1 MELFICT
8 LPLSLKNE
16 ILLYYDK
23 AHLLDKKRSDRLLLI
38 VKIWRSVHLGMVTM
52 LKLFTR
58 QIRPYDIRD
67 YKLVSRVITILNIVL
82 NDRCRYLNIDLSHCC
97 FNQLSLFCHRAVKD
111 TVNMDSNRIHHLSLL
126 LRTFVKFWYLLQKR
140 HRHVFHVSYDV
151 RTTIIALRLFD
162 GRVLQSTSC
171 VWLFVVSVFIVEC
184 KLNSKTTV

>member
-1 MELFICT
+1 MELFIST

-16 ILLYYDK
+16 TLLYYDK
-23 AHLLDKKRSDRLLLI
+23 AHLLDKKRSNRLLLI

-111 TVNMDSNRIHHLSLL
+111 TVHMDQNWIHHLSLL
-126 LRTFVKFWYLLQKR
+126 LRTFVKFWYLLHKR
-140 HRHVFHVSYDV
+140 HNHVFHVSYNV
-151 RTTIIALRLFD
+151 CTTIIALQLFD
-162 GRVLQSTSC
+162 GRVLRSMC
-171 VWLFVVSVFIVEC
+171 VFEW
-184 KLNSKTTV
+184 

>member
-1 MELFICT
+1 MELFIST

-16 ILLYYDK
+16 TLLYYDK
-23 AHLLDKKRSDRLLLI
+23 AHLLDKKRSNRLLLI

-82 NDRCRYLNIDLSHCC
+82 NDRCRYLNPDLSHCC

-111 TVNMDSNRIHHLSLL
+111 TVHMDSNRIHHLSLL

-162 GRVLQSTSC
+162 GRVIRSTS
-171 VWLFVVSVFIVEC
+171 FV
-184 KLNSKTTV
+184 